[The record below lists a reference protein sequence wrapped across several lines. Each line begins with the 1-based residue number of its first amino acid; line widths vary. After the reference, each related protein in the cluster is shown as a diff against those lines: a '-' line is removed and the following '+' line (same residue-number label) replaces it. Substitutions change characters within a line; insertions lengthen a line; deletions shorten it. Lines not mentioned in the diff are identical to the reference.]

1 VSEGQGQSGARRG
14 WRRALGL
21 VAILAL
27 SYGLAVLVAR
37 PHVPDPATNPYAG
50 QRGGSLTKSAGIE
63 MRFRRGDEERAV
75 EPQTVLRAG
84 DLLRFTVKGERAR
97 YLEIR
102 MRDGAAAPVTIFPLG
117 GAAATTQVAPGQ
129 TLPVTPVLAPG
140 GGKLVV
146 TALFSDG
153 PRSVGA
159 PADPDTQA
167 ITAVVTKE

>member
-1 VSEGQGQSGARRG
+1 VSEGHPAKPRRG
-14 WRRALGL
+14 LRRALGL

-27 SYGLAVLVAR
+27 AYGLAVLVAR

-50 QRGGSLTKSAGIE
+50 QRGGSLSKSAGIE

-84 DLLRFTVKGERAR
+84 DLLRFVVKGERAL
-97 YLEIR
+97 YLEVR
-102 MRDGAAAPVTIFPLG
+102 MRDGAAAPLTIFPTG
-117 GAAATTQVAPGQ
+117 GGSATTQVMPGQ
-129 TLPVTPVLAPG
+129 SLPATPVLAPG

-153 PRSVGA
+153 PRPVGA
-159 PADPDTQA
+159 PADPDMQV